1 MRGSSRM
8 SFAELRDQLPEVLAE
23 SGRSTSLR
31 PGPASAGTTG
41 AAGSGPGR
49 TAAGTSGV
57 VGSGPE
63 STAAESTP
71 TGSTPTRSTRA
82 GSTAAGSTAAGST
95 AAGSTAAGGPGTAAS
110 LAATVGDEL
119 FAVLHLLDAEHGLRR
134 ALADPSKPADEKGA
148 IVVALLHGKVAPAT
162 EELVAA
168 TVRAQWAGP
177 ADMTDALEQLAVEAY
192 AIAAEETGQLD
203 DLEDE
208 LFRFSRV
215 VANEPELR
223 AALSEPVLPN
233 EGKQGLINTL
243 LAGKVTPVTLRLI
256 TEMSLHP
263 RGRPLVV
270 SLDMCTRIAAER
282 RQRLIAVVRTAT
294 DLSAEQRR
302 RLADALAGIYGHEVY
317 INIVIDPKVI
327 GGVTIQV
334 GDELIDAS
342 AASRLAAV
350 RRKLAG

>member
-1 MRGSSRM
+1 MRGVSRM

-23 SGRSTSLR
+23 SGRSTSPR
-31 PGPASAGTTG
+31 PGPASAGTT
-41 AAGSGPGR
+41 AAGSAP
-49 TAAGTSGV
+49 TVSAPAVS
-57 VGSGPE
+57 
-63 STAAESTP
+63 AP
-71 TGSTPTRSTRA
+71 TGSTPT
-82 GSTAAGSTAAGST
+82 GST

-223 AALSEPVLPN
+223 AALSEPVLSD

-282 RQRLIAVVRTAT
+282 RQRLIAVVRAAT

-317 INIVIDPKVI
+317 INIVIDPKVM
-327 GGVTIQV
+327 GGMTIQV

-342 AASRLAAV
+342 VASRLAAV
-350 RRKLAG
+350 RRRLAG